1 MFNVTGEGLHGI
13 GRPRNQGIL
22 SMTPETG
29 TSSELFF
36 VQNKA
41 NLDESRR
48 EWTKKLFRSG
58 QNVDIKNYTNDSR
71 CCIYSIWI

>member
-13 GRPRNQGIL
+13 GRPRNQEIL

-29 TSSELFF
+29 TSPGVFSNRLIF

-41 NLDESRR
+41 NLDESRHD
-48 EWTKKLFRSG
+48 WMK
-58 QNVDIKNYTNDSR
+58 
-71 CCIYSIWI
+71 

>member
-13 GRPRNQGIL
+13 GRLRNQGIL

-29 TSSELFF
+29 TSPEFFSNRLIF

-41 NLDESRR
+41 NLDESRH
-48 EWTKKLFRSG
+48 EWMK
-58 QNVDIKNYTNDSR
+58 
-71 CCIYSIWI
+71 

>member
-1 MFNVTGEGLHGI
+1 MFNVTGEVLHGI

-29 TSSELFF
+29 TSPEFFSNRLIF

-41 NLDESRR
+41 NLYESRHER
-48 EWTKKLFRSG
+48 MK
-58 QNVDIKNYTNDSR
+58 
-71 CCIYSIWI
+71 

>member
-13 GRPRNQGIL
+13 GKPRNQGIL

-29 TSSELFF
+29 TSSEFFSNRLIF

-41 NLDESRR
+41 SLDESRH
-48 EWTKKLFRSG
+48 EWTKK
-58 QNVDIKNYTNDSR
+58 
-71 CCIYSIWI
+71 